1 MATQQQAE
9 GRLSKLKLKLVD
21 MEVIGRASVL
31 FPLFCPLYAFF
42 SIYSYH
48 TIYCTVL
55 IRTYPTILS
64 SLTLYC
70 ALYSPVLHLPSISS
84 VLCTVL
90 ISCIRTS
97 GMKWR
102 SWIIQ
107 KRPQC
112 HVMRYV
118 LCVFRMYCVLY
129 CTTTTFYAYFVY
141 FFWTVYCTTLTSYK
155 YWRIC
160 INTVLLCFI
169 WTIGSITHHTI
180 LCYQYFITPFTP
192 PYSFHHPLYFIV
204 LHTKCRVFV
213 THSL

>member
-21 MEVIGRASVL
+21 MEVIGLLFCSLCSVPSVYLFLYLFLSYYLLHGTYTYIPYYSLFCITSPSIHSVL
-31 FPLFCPLYAFF
+31 F
-42 SIYSYH
+42 
-48 TIYCTVL
+48 TVL
-55 IRTYPTILS
+55 SCITS
-64 SLTLYC
+64 SVYSFSTVHCTLLYCIFRLFLLYC

-118 LCVFRMYCVLY
+118 LC
-129 CTTTTFYAYFVY
+129 
-141 FFWTVYCTTLTSYK
+141 
-155 YWRIC
+155 
-160 INTVLLCFI
+160 TVLLPLLMRTYC
-169 WTIGSITHHTI
+169 
-180 LCYQYFITPFTP
+180 TP
-192 PYSFHHPLYFIV
+192 SV
-204 LHTKCRVFV
+204 L
-213 THSL
+213 